1 MTNLLSSGVSKML
14 LFEFILKYNAIIV
27 LDYFVIIKYYSKL
40 YHMAMS
46 LNERDKYIR
55 QITSQINQKEKLI
68 THKMKELNISKKDNM
83 LLEKI
88 YMDNA
93 KQIKQVKQNTVN
105 ALKILANYLSKLNV
119 EDEDIHEKDND
130 IKIVL
135 KEINKHK

>member
-1 MTNLLSSGVSKML
+1 
-14 LFEFILKYNAIIV
+14 
-27 LDYFVIIKYYSKL
+27 
-40 YHMAMS
+40 MAMS

-68 THKMKELNISKKDNM
+68 THKMKELNLSKKDNM

-88 YMDNA
+88 YVDNA
-93 KQIKQVKQNTVN
+93 KQIKQIKQNTVN

-119 EDEDIHEKDND
+119 EDEDIHEKDRDLNT
-130 IKIVL
+130 VL

>member
-1 MTNLLSSGVSKML
+1 
-14 LFEFILKYNAIIV
+14 
-27 LDYFVIIKYYSKL
+27 
-40 YHMAMS
+40 
-46 LNERDKYIR
+46 
-55 QITSQINQKEKLI
+55 
-68 THKMKELNISKKDNM
+68 M

-93 KQIKQVKQNTVN
+93 KQINQVKQNTVN